1 MSRSPIRVE
10 ILLPLLLSL
19 GLGACG
25 GASDPR
31 EIQGAIRYMAEA
43 LRADAPERLFRVI
56 DARSRHAMASIVQDR
71 RAAADVIR
79 TQYPEPERAS
89 ALARLGDAAR
99 AGDAAALFAAR
110 CDSAC
115 RTTLAAK
122 LAAPERVD
130 GDELDVVVHT
140 VRGATLRFHR
150 LAPGDWW
157 GLVWHTQELDAERAH
172 AAEERRTIE
181 ANAAVYERSRRL
193 EREEPVP

>member
-1 MSRSPIRVE
+1 MSRCPIHTVV
-10 ILLPLLLSL
+10 LLPLFLSL

-31 EIQGAIRYMAEA
+31 EIEGAIRYMAEA

-79 TQYPEPERAS
+79 RQYPEPERAS
-89 ALARLGDAAR
+89 ALAQLGDAAG
-99 AGDAAALFAAR
+99 AGNAAALFAAR

-140 VRGATLRFHR
+140 VRGATLHFHR

-157 GLVWHTQELDAERAH
+157 GLVWHTEELDTERSR

-181 ANAAVYERSRRL
+181 TNAAVYERSRRL
-193 EREEPVP
+193 ERGDPPP

>member
-1 MSRSPIRVE
+1 MSRCPNRLGV
-10 ILLPLLLSL
+10 LLPLLLSL

-31 EIQGAIRYMAEA
+31 EVEGSIRYMAEA
-43 LRADAPERLFRVI
+43 LRTDAPERLFRVI
-56 DARSRHAMASIVQDR
+56 DARSRHAMVSIVKDR

-79 TQYPEPERAS
+79 RQYPEPERAS
-89 ALARLGDAAR
+89 ALAQLGDAAR
-99 AGDAAALFAAR
+99 ADDAAALFAAR

-140 VRGATLRFHR
+140 VRGATLHFHR

-157 GLVWHTQELDAERAH
+157 GLVWRTQELDTERAR

-193 EREEPVP
+193 EREPASP